1 MHPSQLPHH
10 RTTPTAVHQ
19 ALGVLLWLASAT
31 AGAQSS
37 NASDALQPA
46 ATPPAQVV
54 GNAAAANPAAPTG
67 PDSNTAPASPA
78 PAAAANTPEPPL
90 STLGAGQ
97 ALPPTPVAHTAPPE
111 TCNSLSDRAMAVDL
125 EAATAQSNK
134 QDPAGLAK
142 LVDEAIAL
150 WTLAAQRCE
159 GRAQE
164 RARRNL
170 ADSERSRASL
180 NATLGASPACTNGQ
194 KNATS
199 LQDLAQQAVRER
211 RWMDAAVLYRK
222 AENMWDVAA
231 ERCTGEAQTTAL
243 QRREQTATDA
253 HNAEFCAPVF
263 ERARDQ
269 SQKLRST
276 SASLSVAERQTQSQI
291 AETLWREAQTLCKGP
306 ALDVARN
313 NAQSQAR
320 DRGTPWVA
328 TALPGAPV
336 AAAPSPALSTQA
348 ATTVVAA
355 VATTTATASAAATA
369 AKAPTLAAPLAA
381 APRALATS
389 DIPAAPTEPAKA
401 LDIQAGDTR
410 FTGHFTRDG
419 DGLSGN
425 GQVRWA
431 NGDHYQGD
439 LLKSRRHGQGEF
451 VWASGQRYSGSWVDD
466 EPQGKG
472 QMVFAN
478 GNRYEGEVA
487 RGLPHDQ
494 GRMLYAS
501 GDRFEG
507 RFNQGKP
514 DGQGHYHWANGQ
526 HYEGPWVNEQ
536 PQGVGKLHFANGN
549 VYEGQLV
556 RGTPEGQ
563 GTLRFA
569 SGERYEGSMSQGQP
583 HGQGS
588 FRWPNGDH
596 YTGQWQQGKKHGQGR
611 MTWANGDHWEGVY
624 ENDAQTR
631 NGTLTRKNPS

>member
-1 MHPSQLPHH
+1 MHSSPLPRH
-10 RTTPTAVHQ
+10 RTTPTAIHQ
-19 ALGVLLWLASAT
+19 ALGALLWLASAT
-31 AGAQSS
+31 AGAQTSS
-37 NASDALQPA
+37 LSEA
-46 ATPPAQVV
+46 
-54 GNAAAANPAAPTG
+54 
-67 PDSNTAPASPA
+67 PA
-78 PAAAANTPEPPL
+78 PAPAPTVSTPEQPL
-90 STLGAGQ
+90 SALGTGQ
-97 ALPPTPVAHTAPPE
+97 ALPPAPVVPTAPPE
-111 TCNSLSDRAMAVDL
+111 TCSSLSDRAMAVDL
-125 EAATAQSNK
+125 QAATAQSNK
-134 QDPAGLAK
+134 EDTAGLAK
-142 LVDEAIAL
+142 LMDEAIAL
-150 WTLAAQRCE
+150 WTLASQRCE

-170 ADSERSRASL
+170 ADSQRSRTGL
-180 NATLGASPACTNGQ
+180 NAALGASPACTNGQ

-211 RWMDAAVLYRK
+211 RWMDAAVFYRK

-231 ERCTGEAQTTAL
+231 ERCTGEAQATAL
-243 QRREQTATDA
+243 QRRDQTAIDA
-253 HNAEFCAPVF
+253 HNAEFCAPIF

-276 SASLSVAERQTQSQI
+276 SASLGVAERQTQSQI
-291 AETLWREAQTLCKGP
+291 AETLWREAQTQCKGP
-306 ALDVARN
+306 ALEVARN

-328 TALPGAPV
+328 TAQPGAP
-336 AAAPSPALSTQA
+336 A
-348 ATTVVAA
+348 VV
-355 VATTTATASAAATA
+355 
-369 AKAPTLAAPLAA
+369 PAA
-381 APRALATS
+381 APRSAPVATTALSATPVAS
-389 DIPAAPTEPAKA
+389 VAATTASTAVLPEAPRAAATPAPANAAASPATASTASAPGKA

-410 FTGHFTRDG
+410 FTGLFTRDG

-487 RGLPHDQ
+487 RGLPHGQ

-514 DGQGHYHWANGQ
+514 EGQGHYHWANGQ

-569 SGERYEGSMSQGQP
+569 SGERYEGTMVQGQP

-624 ENDAQTR
+624 NNDVQTPD
-631 NGTLTRKNPS
+631 GKLTRKNPS

>member
-1 MHPSQLPHH
+1 MHH
-10 RTTPTAVHQ
+10 RQPPRHRATSTTTTALC
-19 ALGVLLWLASAT
+19 ALLWLANTAAIAQTNTATPAPTPAAEPTVLVLPSAT
-31 AGAQSS
+31 
-37 NASDALQPA
+37 
-46 ATPPAQVV
+46 
-54 GNAAAANPAAPTG
+54 NAAPQSAGPT
-67 PDSNTAPASPA
+67 SATNTSEP
-78 PAAAANTPEPPL
+78 PPL
-90 STLGAGQ
+90 SDLGAGQ
-97 ALPPTPVAHTAPPE
+97 ALPPAPVVSTAPPE

-125 EAATAQSNK
+125 DAATAQSNK
-134 QDPAGLAK
+134 QDPARLAK

-170 ADSERSRASL
+170 ADSERSRAGL
-180 NATLGASPACTNGQ
+180 DAALGASPACTNGQ

-211 RWMDAAVLYRK
+211 RWMDAAVFYRK

-231 ERCTGEAQTTAL
+231 ERCTGEAQKTAL
-243 QRREQTATDA
+243 QRRDKTATDA
-253 HNAEFCAPVF
+253 HNAEFCAPIF

-269 SQKLRST
+269 SQKLRNT

-291 AETLWREAQTLCKGP
+291 AETLWREAQTQCKGQ
-306 ALDVARN
+306 ALEVAHN

-328 TALPGAPV
+328 TALPGAPAVPPAPAQRSAPV
-336 AAAPSPALSTQA
+336 A
-348 ATTVVAA
+348 
-355 VATTTATASAAATA
+355 ATASNATPAAPVAALAANTA
-369 AKAPTLAAPLAA
+369 VLAVAPLAA
-381 APRALATS
+381 ATPPPSTDAAAGPATTS
-389 DIPAAPTEPAKA
+389 AASAPAKA

-410 FTGHFTRDG
+410 FTGLFTRDS

-451 VWASGQRYSGSWVDD
+451 VWSSGQRYSGSWIND

-472 QMVFAN
+472 QLVFAN

-487 RGLPHDQ
+487 RGLPHGQ
-494 GRMLYAS
+494 GRMLFAS

-536 PQGVGKLHFANGN
+536 PHGVGKLHFANGN
-549 VYEGQLV
+549 VFEGQLV

-569 SGERYEGSMSQGQP
+569 SGERYEGAMAQGQP
-583 HGQGS
+583 HGQGN

-611 MTWANGDHWEGVY
+611 MTWANGDRWEGVY
-624 ENDAQTR
+624 ENDVQTS
-631 NGTLTRKNPS
+631 NGTLTRKSRP

>member
-1 MHPSQLPHH
+1 MHTSQLP
-10 RTTPTAVHQ
+10 RYRATPTAVHR
-19 ALGVLLWLASAT
+19 ALGALLWLASAG
-31 AGAQSS
+31 AGAQHN
-37 NASDALQPA
+37 NASEAHPA
-46 ATPPAQVV
+46 SGTPPAQVV
-54 GNAAAANPAAPTG
+54 SNAVATSRAAPSG
-67 PDSNTAPASPA
+67 PDSQNAPTSP
-78 PAAAANTPEPPL
+78 EQPL
-90 STLGAGQ
+90 SALGAGQ
-97 ALPPTPVAHTAPPE
+97 AQSTTPVVSTAPPE

-134 QDPAGLAK
+134 QDTAGLAK
-142 LVDEAIAL
+142 LVDAAIAL
-150 WTLAAQRCE
+150 WTQAAQRCE

-170 ADSERSRASL
+170 ADSERSRAGL
-180 NATLGASPACTNGQ
+180 NAALGASPACTNGQ

-211 RWMDAAVLYRK
+211 RWMDAAVFYRK

-231 ERCTGEAQTTAL
+231 ERCTGEAQKTAL
-243 QRREQTATDA
+243 QRRDQTTVDA
-253 HNAEFCAPVF
+253 HNAEFCAPSF

-291 AETLWREAQTLCKGP
+291 AETLWREAQTQCKGQ
-306 ALDVARN
+306 ALEVARN

-328 TALPGAPV
+328 TAPPET
-336 AAAPSPALSTQA
+336 PT
-348 ATTVVAA
+348 VAA
-355 VATTTATASAAATA
+355 VPAQRLGSATLAVANAAPAAPVVKPSHALPAAPLTAAATLPA
-369 AKAPTLAAPLAA
+369 VTANAG
-381 APRALATS
+381 ATS
-389 DIPAAPTEPAKA
+389 GNVAPAKE

-410 FTGHFTRDG
+410 FTGLFTRDG
-419 DGLSGN
+419 DSLSGN

-431 NGDHYQGD
+431 NGDHYRGD

-451 VWASGQRYSGSWVDD
+451 VWASGQRYSGSWIDD

-472 QMVFAN
+472 QLVFSN
-478 GNRYEGEVA
+478 GNRYEGDVA
-487 RGLPHDQ
+487 HGRPQGK
-494 GRMLYAS
+494 GRMLFAS

-507 RFNQGKP
+507 QFNQGRP

-536 PQGVGKLHFANGN
+536 PHGVGKLHFANGN
-549 VYEGQLV
+549 VFEGPLMH
-556 RGTPEGQ
+556 GTPEGQ

-569 SGERYEGSMSQGQP
+569 SGERYEGAMARGQP

-611 MTWANGDHWEGVY
+611 MSWASGDHWEGVY
-624 ENDAQTR
+624 ENDAQTS
-631 NGTLTRKNPS
+631 NGTLTRKSPP